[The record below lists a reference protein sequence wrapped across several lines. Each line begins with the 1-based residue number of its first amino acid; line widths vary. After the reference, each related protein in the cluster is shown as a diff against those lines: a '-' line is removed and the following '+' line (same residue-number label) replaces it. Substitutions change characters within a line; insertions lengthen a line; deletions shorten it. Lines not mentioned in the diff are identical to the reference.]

1 MEDFRYK
8 EYTEEES
15 MIYHEAMDRIME
27 GLQNGLAFQDACD
40 VVQVADGELKRFIED
55 DALKIMIA
63 DMHYKKGVA
72 LEEIAG
78 MLKLPTDIIIKA
90 NDEMLEDIS
99 VSSAEVFKSANP
111 SAQFGN
117 A

>member
-15 MIYHEAMDRIME
+15 RIYHDAMDRIME
-27 GLQNGLAFQDACD
+27 ALQRGMSFYDACGAAD
-40 VVQVADGELKRFIED
+40 VGDEELKRFIED

-63 DMHYKKGVA
+63 DMHYKKGVS
-72 LEEIAG
+72 LEETAG
-78 MLKLPTDIIIKA
+78 VLKVPVEIISKA
-90 NDEMLEDIS
+90 NAEMLEDLSIS
-99 VSSAEVFKSANP
+99 SSEVFKSANP
-111 SAQFGN
+111 DAQFGN

>member
-15 MIYHEAMDRIME
+15 KIYNNAMDRIM
-27 GLQNGLAFQDACD
+27 GALQSGMNFHDACGTAD
-40 VVQVADGELKRFIED
+40 VGDEELKGFIED

-63 DMHYKKGVA
+63 DMHFKKGSSF
-72 LEEIAG
+72 EEIADA
-78 MLKLPTDIIIKA
+78 LKVPVNIIRKA
-90 NDEMLEDIS
+90 NAEMLEDIS
-99 VSSAEVFKSANP
+99 ISTAEVFKAANP
-111 SAQFGN
+111 DAQFGN

>member
-15 MIYHEAMDRIME
+15 RIYHDAMDRIME
-27 GLQNGLAFQDACD
+27 ALQSGTTFHDACGAAEVGD
-40 VVQVADGELKRFIED
+40 EELKRFIED

-63 DMHYKKGVA
+63 DMHFKKGLS
-72 LEEIAG
+72 LEEVAG
-78 MLKLPTDIIIKA
+78 ALKVPVDVVSKA
-90 NDEMLEDIS
+90 NAEMLEDIS
-99 VSSAEVFKSANP
+99 ISTAEVFKAANP
-111 SAQFGN
+111 DAPFGN

>member
-15 MIYHEAMDRIME
+15 RMYHNAMDRIME
-27 GLQNGLAFQDACD
+27 ALQRGMNFHDACRTANVGD
-40 VVQVADGELKRFIED
+40 EELKRFIED

-63 DMHYKKGVA
+63 DMHFKKGFS
-72 LEEIAG
+72 LEETADA
-78 MLKLPTDIIIKA
+78 LKVPVDVVSKA
-90 NDEMLEDIS
+90 NAEMLEDIS
-99 VSSAEVFKSANP
+99 ISSAEVFKSANP
-111 SAQFGN
+111 DAQFGN

>member
-15 MIYHEAMDRIME
+15 KIYDEAMDRIME
-27 GLQNGLAFQDACD
+27 ALHSGMNFHDACGTAS
-40 VVQVADGELKRFIED
+40 VADEELKRFIED

-63 DMHYKKGVA
+63 DMHFKKGIS
-72 LEEIAG
+72 LEEVAG
-78 MLKLPTDIIIKA
+78 SLKVPVDIIIRA
-90 NDEMLEDIS
+90 NAEMLEDIS
-99 VSSAEVFKSANP
+99 ISTAEVFKAANP
-111 SAQFGN
+111 DAQFGN

>member
-15 MIYHEAMDRIME
+15 RIYHDAMDRIMDA
-27 GLQNGLAFQDACD
+27 LHNGMNFRDACGTTD
-40 VVQVADGELKRFIED
+40 VGDEELMRFIED

-63 DMHYKKGVA
+63 DMHFKKGASFEEVA
-72 LEEIAG
+72 DA
-78 MLKLPTDIIIKA
+78 LKVPVDIIIKA
-90 NDEMLEDIS
+90 NAEMLEDIS
-99 VSSAEVFKSANP
+99 ISTAEVFKAANP
-111 SAQFGN
+111 DAQFGN

>member
-15 MIYHEAMDRIME
+15 RIYHDAMDRIME
-27 GLQNGLAFQDACD
+27 ALHNGMNFRDACGTAD
-40 VVQVADGELKRFIED
+40 VGDEELKRFIED

-63 DMHYKKGVA
+63 DMHFKKGASFEEVA
-72 LEEIAG
+72 DA
-78 MLKLPTDIIIKA
+78 LKVPVDIIIKA
-90 NDEMLEDIS
+90 NAEMLEDIS
-99 VSSAEVFKSANP
+99 ISTAEVFKAANP
-111 SAQFGN
+111 DAQFGN